1 MEVSV
6 EVLAI
11 GILWAP
17 HLAQYL
23 LNVLAHFQNL
33 LVLARSQGAFHFT
46 SSLDGLQVVSAHKSE
61 LLALQL
67 HCRFQGVNKVFPIF
81 KSIFWMAGQ

>member
-1 MEVSV
+1 MNVEVSV

-33 LVLARSQGAFHFT
+33 LVLARSQT
-46 SSLDGLQVVSAHKSE
+46 TPV
-61 LLALQL
+61 
-67 HCRFQGVNKVFPIF
+67 KVLSISPPLWTVF
-81 KSIFWMAGQ
+81 KSSPHTNQSF